1 MLTPKDEEFLE
12 RIAGDNRT
20 AYGPARDPLDALDV
34 EETGG
39 TQAQLVASNTEPIPQ
54 QYDVGHRQ
62 PEARHAPLK
71 RQSEPKTLT
80 KDPKRGSDGTN
91 RWSFIQRL
99 ASKKD
104 KDHRRNSRQDK
115 NELVATSNEAATEN
129 NDIAAMLDKLSL
141 EAGNN
146 KAFSLSNESREL
158 VKQFTQILKDIV
170 NGVPTAYDD
179 LMKLFD
185 NSQEQLDKTYNNL
198 PAPLQKLIKALPTK
212 LTKTMGPGMVAAAAQ
227 EQGASSGEAGDM
239 KAAATKAGVRMPSV
253 QDMITKP
260 GAIVGMLKAI
270 MNFLKLRFPAFLG
283 TILLL
288 ALWYFHKRGREV
300 RLAKEQLAA
309 GNMDGSWRIEELDDD
324 DDDDDDVDPEVSRA
338 INEATG
344 RYTPQH
350 AQQQPAARH
359 APQLES
365 AAPPYARNGTSSRNE
380 TQTPSYQR

>member
-1 MLTPKDEEFLE
+1 
-12 RIAGDNRT
+12 
-20 AYGPARDPLDALDV
+20 
-34 EETGG
+34 
-39 TQAQLVASNTEPIPQ
+39 
-54 QYDVGHRQ
+54 
-62 PEARHAPLK
+62 
-71 RQSEPKTLT
+71 
-80 KDPKRGSDGTN
+80 
-91 RWSFIQRL
+91 
-99 ASKKD
+99 
-104 KDHRRNSRQDK
+104 
-115 NELVATSNEAATEN
+115 
-129 NDIAAMLDKLSL
+129 MLDKLSL

-227 EQGASSGEAGDM
+227 EQGASSAEAGDM

-283 TILLL
+283 TS
-288 ALWYFHKRGREV
+288 ALWSV
-300 RLAKEQLAA
+300 
-309 GNMDGSWRIEELDDD
+309 
-324 DDDDDDVDPEVSRA
+324 A
-338 INEATG
+338 IFG
-344 RYTPQH
+344 KFP
-350 AQQQPAARH
+350 PA
-359 APQLES
+359 PF
-365 AAPPYARNGTSSRNE
+365 PTS
-380 TQTPSYQR
+380 TVPT